1 MNLRTPL
8 DHALY
13 TTLQHARG
21 VRVLEW
27 HATTDDGA
35 GPLHFTV
42 SVHIIGRGQGYVDVP
57 TRSKATEARKR
68 AYAAETGIP
77 VFTVW
82 AAKGMVAVRRDLQ
95 AWLARFDASAATND
109 KQGPS
114 RPQVF

>member
-8 DHALY
+8 DQTLH

-21 VRVLEW
+21 IRVLEW

-42 SVHIIGRGQGYVDVP
+42 SVHIVGRGLGYVDVP
-57 TRSKATEARKR
+57 TRSKEAEARKR

-82 AAKGMVAVRRDLQ
+82 AAKGMAVVRRDLR
-95 AWLARFDASAATND
+95 AWLEHF
-109 KQGPS
+109 
-114 RPQVF
+114 